1 MKELGWEMAETS
13 RIMRRFFDR
22 RVSSLGLTS
31 AQWKMILRLA
41 REPGLKQVELAERL
55 DIEPITAGRT
65 VDRLADAGLVERQ
78 PDPEDRRAWRLFLTT
93 KAEPLVAKLRA
104 LAEQLTGEA
113 FEGFEPDE
121 VAALRAKL
129 ARIRENIGRAE
140 TAMKESA

>member
-1 MKELGWEMAETS
+1 M
-13 RIMRRFFDR
+13 MRRFFDR

-41 REPGLKQVELAERL
+41 REPGLKQVELADRL

-65 VDRLADAGLVERQ
+65 IDRLEEAGYVERQ
-78 PDPEDRRAWRLFLTT
+78 PDPDDRRAWRLFLTA

-113 FEGFEPDE
+113 FEGFEAGE
-121 VAALRAKL
+121 ITTLRANL
-129 ARIRENIGRAE
+129 ARIRDNIARAE
-140 TAMKESA
+140 TAIRESA